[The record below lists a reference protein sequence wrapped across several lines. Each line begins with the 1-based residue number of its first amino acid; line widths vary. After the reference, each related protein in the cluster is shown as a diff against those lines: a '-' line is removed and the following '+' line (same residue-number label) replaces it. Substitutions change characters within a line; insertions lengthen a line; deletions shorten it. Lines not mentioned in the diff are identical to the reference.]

1 MEFVASGPGRL
12 RRRVPNDLE
21 PVCECRLGPL
31 HQRAELG
38 EGRGQLCELGI
49 GRGGASV
56 SRNVL

>member
-1 MEFVASGPGRL
+1 MEFVASDPGRL

-56 SRNVL
+56 S